1 MAQAH
6 VVGAGMA
13 GLAAA
18 LRLSARGHKVTV
30 YDAARHAGG
39 RCRSFY
45 EDSLDH
51 VIDNGNH
58 LMLAGNTAIAAFL
71 AETGAADGLPPAAEA
86 RIPFVDLKSGE
97 RWAIQP
103 NPGRL
108 PWWIFSRKRR
118 VAGSGA
124 WDYLSAL
131 RLAWAGRDATV
142 RDLFGANAEMYR
154 RFWAPL
160 AVAILN
166 TPPEEA
172 SARLLWPVMVETF
185 GRGGDACR
193 PRFAREGLSESLI
206 DPAVGLLRRRDVDIR
221 FGHRLRQIDQAGGRV
236 QWLDFGADA
245 VEIGPGD
252 AVVLAVTA
260 PVAAALLPG
269 LRTPSHFHPIVNVHF
284 RPAEGSLGGSL
295 GGSPGGSLG
304 DDLPPILGIIGG
316 TAEWVFCRG
325 PIVSVTIS
333 AADRLAD
340 ANAEA
345 IAEAS
350 WRDVSRALGLPATLP
365 PYRVI
370 REKRAT
376 FAQTPAEERLRPA
389 TRTTTKNLFLAG
401 DWTATGLPAT
411 IEGAARSGFSAAD
424 IALRLL
430 ERADSS
436 PK

>member
-1 MAQAH
+1 MVQAH

-18 LRLSARGHKVTV
+18 LRLSAKGHKVTL

-45 EDSLDH
+45 EDTLDH

-71 AETGAADGLPPAAEA
+71 AETGAADSLPAAAEA
-86 RIPFVDLKSGE
+86 RIPFVDLKSGV
-97 RWAIQP
+97 RWAIHP
-103 NPGRL
+103 NSGRV

-118 VAGSGA
+118 VADSSA

-142 RDLFGANAEMYR
+142 HDLFGANAGMYR
-154 RFWAPL
+154 RFWSPL
-160 AVAILN
+160 AIAILN

-172 SARLLWPVMVETF
+172 TARLLWPVMVETF

-206 DPAVGLLRRRDVDIR
+206 DPAVGTLRRRDVDIR
-221 FGHRLRQIDQAGGRV
+221 FGHRLRQIDQAGDRV

-245 VEIGPGD
+245 AEIGPGD

-269 LRTPSHFHPIVNVHF
+269 LQAPSRFHPIVNVHY
-284 RPAEGSLGGSL
+284 RPPEADMSG
-295 GGSPGGSLG
+295 
-304 DDLPPILGIIGG
+304 DLPPILGIVGG
-316 TAEWVFCRG
+316 TAEWVFCRR
-325 PIVSVTIS
+325 PIVSVTVS

-340 ANAEA
+340 ADAETVA
-345 IAEAS
+345 AAA
-350 WRDVSRALGLPATLP
+350 WHDVSRALGLPVALP
-365 PYRVI
+365 PFRVI

-376 FAQTPAEERLRPA
+376 FAQTPAEERRRPGSRTSLR
-389 TRTTTKNLFLAG
+389 NLFLAG

-411 IEGAARSGFSAAD
+411 IEGAARSGFFAAEM
-424 IALRLL
+424 ASRLL
-430 ERADSS
+430 ESRDSG

>member
-18 LRLSARGHKVTV
+18 LRLSARGHQVTL
-30 YDAARHAGG
+30 YDAARQAGG
-39 RCRSFY
+39 RCRSFH
-45 EDSLDH
+45 EDTLDH
-51 VIDNGNH
+51 IIDNGNH
-58 LMLAGNTAIAAFL
+58 LMLAGNTAIATFL
-71 AETGAADGLPPAAEA
+71 AETGAADSLPPAPEA
-86 RIPFVDLKSGE
+86 RIPFVDLTSGE
-97 RWAIQP
+97 RWAVHP
-103 NPGRL
+103 NAGRL
-108 PWWIFSRKRR
+108 PWWIFSRPRR
-118 VAGSGA
+118 VAGSRA

-142 RDLFGANAEMYR
+142 RDLFGANAAMYR
-154 RFWAPL
+154 RFWSPL
-160 AVAILN
+160 AIAILN

-172 SARLLWPVMVETF
+172 AARLLWPVMAETF

-206 DPAVGLLRRRDVDIR
+206 DPAVALLRRRDADIR
-221 FGHRLRQIDQAGGRV
+221 LGHRLRQIDQADGRV

-245 VEIGPGD
+245 AEVRPGD

-269 LRTPSHFHPIVNVHF
+269 LQAPARFHPIVNVHF
-284 RPAEGSLGGSL
+284 RPAD
-295 GGSPGGSLG
+295 GSLG
-304 DDLPPILGIIGG
+304 DDLPPILGIVGG

-325 PIVSVTIS
+325 PIVSITIS

-340 ANAEA
+340 ADQET

-350 WRDVSRALGLPATLP
+350 WRDVSRALGLPAALP

-376 FAQTPAEERLRPA
+376 FAQTPAEERRRPGP
-389 TRTTTKNLFLAG
+389 RTAVKNLFLAG

-424 IALRLL
+424 LAHRHL
-430 ERADSS
+430 EAGIPS
-436 PK
+436 PR